1 MDNTKDKLY
10 LELCYLISCSL
21 HKVKPDTSEID
32 IPSVMSFAEYH
43 GVTILASKCLDKAA
57 FPSIKS
63 AINRKMYGLVLMD
76 NERKELLS
84 YCDSHDIWYMPLKG
98 TVISSL
104 YPSFGMREMC
114 DNDILYDSSKQDVL
128 LPFFK
133 ERGYSYKLNY
143 GADDEFT
150 KPPVYNFEMHRV
162 LFVPDQNTIWSKYYE
177 NVKGKLIKN
186 DGDNCGYHFS
196 DEDFYIYI
204 MAHNAKHYNNQGGS
218 GVRCLV
224 DCYVY
229 LIEKNNQLQPS
240 ENSLDWNYIENEERK
255 LGILEFEKL
264 VRDLSKKLFCNAAY
278 PNNIT
283 DEDMKNLRFFM
294 ESGTYGTIEHKVEK
308 QENKWSYLWK
318 RIVPDDVWLQS
329 YVPMVYKH
337 KLLLPFFVIGR
348 LWKNRTRAW
357 KELKL
362 IIKK

>member
-10 LELCYLISCSL
+10 LDLCYLISCSL

-76 NERKELLS
+76 NERKELFS
-84 YCDSHDIWYMPLKG
+84 YCDSHDIWYMSLKG
-98 TVISSL
+98 IVISSL

-294 ESGTYGTIEHKVEK
+294 ESGTYGTIEYKVEK